1 MSLILELIMKFNVLH
16 EKFVLD
22 NHDKNYEV
30 RIYFV
35 SEHFVKLE
43 TNELSHHCKYHLN
56 IFSNLDPFDEMF
68 VKDWFIAPNEK
79 HEKIYHVLLKR

>member
-1 MSLILELIMKFNVLH
+1 MKFKVLH

-35 SEHFVKLE
+35 SERFVKLE
-43 TNELSHHCKYHLN
+43 ASELSYRCEFHLN
-56 IFSNLDPFDEMF
+56 SISNPEMLMLEKFDELS

>member
-1 MSLILELIMKFNVLH
+1 MELIMKFKVLH

-30 RIYFV
+30 CIYFV
-35 SEHFVKLE
+35 SEHFVNLE
-43 TNELSHHCKYHLN
+43 TSELSYRCEVHLTN
-56 IFSNLDPFDEMF
+56 LSNPECFAKFDELS